1 MASVPTTSTTLL
13 RDLAS
18 DSQHPRWTEF
28 AASYRPM
35 MEAYLRERFPT
46 VNADDLVQ
54 DTLLAVVSALPSY
67 VYDASSSGH
76 FHNYLTG
83 ILRHK
88 AINAIRGNRRYTAA
102 VSRSEVDAADKVQA
116 PAVAE
121 SEEDFRHS
129 LMESALGQLM
139 AGDEVSARDKQVFE
153 QVAIVGVAPTEVAA
167 KFGLS
172 RANVDQIKKR
182 MTDRLRV
189 LVKALESA
197 DVD

>member
-1 MASVPTTSTTLL
+1 MANVPTTSTTLL

-28 AASYRPM
+28 AVRYRPM

-54 DTLLAVVSALPSY
+54 DTLLAVVAALPSY
-67 VYDASSSGH
+67 VYDAASSGH

-88 AINAIRGNRRYTAA
+88 AINAIRSHRRYTG
-102 VSRSEVDAADKVQA
+102 VISRSEADTDKVQA
-116 PAVAE
+116 PTVVE
-121 SEEDFRHS
+121 SEDEFRHS

-139 AGDEVSARDKQVFE
+139 ADDEVSARDKQVFE

-182 MTDRLRV
+182 MTDRLRS
-189 LVKALESA
+189 LVRALESV
-197 DVD
+197 DVG

>member
-1 MASVPTTSTTLL
+1 MANVPTTSTTLL

-28 AASYRPM
+28 AVRYRPM

-54 DTLLAVVSALPSY
+54 DTLLAVVAALPSY
-67 VYDASSSGH
+67 VYDAASSGH

-88 AINAIRGNRRYTAA
+88 AINAIRSHRRYTG
-102 VSRSEVDAADKVQA
+102 VIIRSEADTDKVQA
-116 PAVAE
+116 PTVVE
-121 SEEDFRHS
+121 SEDEFRHS

-139 AGDEVSARDKQVFE
+139 ADDEVSARDKQVFE

-182 MTDRLRV
+182 MTDRLRS
-189 LVKALESA
+189 LVRALESV
-197 DVD
+197 DVG

>member
-28 AASYRPM
+28 AARYRPM
-35 MEAYLRERFPT
+35 MEAYLHERFPT

-54 DTLLAVVSALPSY
+54 DTLLAVVAALPSY
-67 VYDASSSGH
+67 VYDAASSGH
-76 FHNYLTG
+76 FRNYLTG

-88 AINAIRGNRRYTAA
+88 AINAIRSHRRYTAA
-102 VSRSEVDAADKVQA
+102 VSRSEVDAADKVQV

>member
-1 MASVPTTSTTLL
+1 MANVPTTSTTLL

-28 AASYRPM
+28 AVRYRPM

-54 DTLLAVVSALPSY
+54 ETLLAVVAALPTY
-67 VYDASSSGH
+67 VYDAASSGH
-76 FHNYLTG
+76 FHNYLIG

-102 VSRSEVDAADKVQA
+102 VSRSEVDAEDKVQA
-116 PAVAE
+116 PTVTE
-121 SEEDFRHS
+121 SEEDFRRS

-182 MTDRLRV
+182 MTDRLRA
-189 LVKALESA
+189 LVGALESA